1 MLFPHLKLII
11 FFALMSFHFNA
22 YSCYSVGG
30 AIDFYSLNPIL
41 KDIDGASVASSEEFP
56 IRPPAWNWTPQRTKT
71 VSVKGCDFKSTFMS
85 TFTLRDSLPVAV
97 GRINLND
104 VFPTEYDN
112 IGYMIRSRVLIDSK
126 SWKPLE
132 EVEFSSQRVNV
143 PIGYVPDDYQFKN
156 EIFEFAIEFVVT
168 GPLRVGTY
176 TLRPQTVG
184 SLIIVD
190 GTEITDTRRGRVD
203 IGYDAFTFNVTGS
216 TCDIEA
222 SSKMQTVQL
231 PSVASNSFKGLGTT
245 AGETWFTMDLD
256 CPENIS
262 IYASMIDSNA
272 PYEAKNF
279 LSLDASSTAAGVG
292 IQVLANNGDTLVQ
305 YGGVD
310 QWPITGSNG
319 RPKTKHSIPFIA
331 RYVQTEAKVT
341 PGSLSAQSVISFF
354 YE

>member
-1 MLFPHLKLII
+1 MLFPHLKLFV

-22 YSCYSVGG
+22 YSCYGVGG
-30 AIDFYSLNPIL
+30 TIGSHSINPIL
-41 KDIDGASVASSEEFP
+41 ESIDGAGVTSIATFP
-56 IRPPAWNWTPQRTKT
+56 IRQPAWNWTPEGNKA
-71 VSVKGCDFKSTFMS
+71 VSMNECWFETTNMTS
-85 TFTLRDSLPVAV
+85 FTLRDSLPVAV

-104 VFPTEYDN
+104 IYPTEYAN
-112 IGYMIRSRVLIDSK
+112 IGYMIRSRVVGGELWGWRPFEDERIRK
-126 SWKPLE
+126 QQT
-132 EVEFSSQRVNV
+132 VTRGHVTSSE
-143 PIGYVPDDYQFKN
+143 QFQ
-156 EIFEFAIEFVVT
+156 FAIEFVIT

-222 SSKMQTVQL
+222 SSRMQTVQL
-231 PSVASNSFKGLGTT
+231 PTVASNSFKGAGTT
-245 AGETWFTMDLD
+245 AGDTWFTMDLD
-256 CPENIS
+256 CPEKIS
-262 IYASMIDSNA
+262 IYASMIDSNT
-272 PYEAKNF
+272 PYDTKSF

-292 IQVLANNGDTLVQ
+292 IQILANNGDTPVQ

-310 QWPITGSNG
+310 QWYITGSNSH
-319 RPKTKHSIPFIA
+319 PETKYSIPFIA